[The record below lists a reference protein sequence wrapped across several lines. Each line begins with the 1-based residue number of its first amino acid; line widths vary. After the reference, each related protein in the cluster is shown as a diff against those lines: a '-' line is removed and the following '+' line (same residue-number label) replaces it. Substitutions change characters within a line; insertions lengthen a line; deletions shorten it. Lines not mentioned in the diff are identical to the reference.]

1 MNDWKH
7 CSDDKSYNLI
17 TKQHGADMAIVRI
30 VNYVFFSQK
39 LHHIYI
45 KVDDTLVYS
54 FLRLVFCDVIMLV
67 N

>member
-1 MNDWKH
+1 MLVFMNDWKH

-45 KVDDTLVYS
+45 KHSLQEGYAS
-54 FLRLVFCDVIMLV
+54 R
-67 N
+67 